1 MSTAATHA
9 DACCPA
15 PSKGQRVRAGA
26 LPAVPVDYGF
36 SAETRC
42 TAPRYVSD
50 DMAIEASVLAGLEP
64 RAFWGQFETL
74 TRIARPSRHEE
85 PVIEHVRAWAA
96 EHGFE
101 LQQDAGRNLVIR
113 VPATPGR
120 EDAPTVTL
128 QGHLDMVCERDPA
141 SPNDPAEGRI
151 ALVRDGDWLTADGT
165 TLGAD
170 DGVAIAAMMALVEDE
185 SIPHGPLELLM
196 TVAEEVGLE
205 GANALDPALVTG
217 SILVNLDSEEDGK
230 LTVGCAGSTD
240 TWVHIDAP
248 RAEPADG
255 AVTLSVTV
263 SGGQGGH
270 SGSGIA
276 LGRSNAIKVL
286 GRALREAHAQAPFR
300 LVELNGGK
308 SRNAIPRDAS
318 AVISVEAGSE
328 SAVREALAAANE
340 TIRDAFKTTDA
351 GVAVAVDSSDT
362 STQPWTE
369 EATTRLLDAIA
380 LVPTGPLALSQ
391 DFDDLVETSTSLGEA
406 ITENGR
412 LTLHSLSRS
421 SNDSALPEVI
431 AALDATARLSGGA
444 LEVKHNYNGW
454 RPDLAS
460 PALAVLRSVYEREL
474 GEEPIVTGVHAGLET
489 AVIGSKVAGLDMI
502 SFGPQIEFPH
512 SPDERVS
519 IPTVERFWKLLI
531 AFVEEVSKPEG
542 AS

>member
-1 MSTAATHA
+1 VAA
-9 DACCPA
+9 
-15 PSKGQRVRAGA
+15 G
-26 LPAVPVDYGF
+26 
-36 SAETRC
+36 SA
-42 TAPRYVSD
+42 
-50 DMAIEASVLAGLEP
+50 LAGIEP
-64 RAFWGQFETL
+64 AAFWAHFETL
-74 TRIARPSRHEE
+74 TTIARPSRREE
-85 PVIEHVRAWAA
+85 PVIEHVRAWADR
-96 EHGFE
+96 HGFE
-101 LQQDAGRNLVIR
+101 LVQDAGRNLVVR

-120 EDAPTVTL
+120 EGAPTVTL

-151 ALVRDGDWLTADGT
+151 ALVRDGEWLTADGT

-185 SIPHGPLELLM
+185 SLAHGPLELLM

-217 SILVNLDSEEDGK
+217 SILVNLDSEEDGR

-240 TWVHIDAP
+240 TWVHIEAP
-248 RAEPADG
+248 RAAADPD
-255 AVTLSVTV
+255 AVALSVTV
-263 SGGQGGH
+263 GGGQGGH

-286 GRALREAHAQAPFR
+286 GRVLREAHEKAPFR
-300 LVELNGGK
+300 LVAVNGGK

-318 AVISVEAGSE
+318 AVVSVEAGRE
-328 SAVREALAAANE
+328 VALREALTTA
-340 TIRDAFKTTDA
+340 TGTVRDAFKTSDA
-351 GVAVAVDSSDT
+351 GVTVTVDAADV
-362 STQPWTE
+362 STEPWTGD
-369 EATTRLLDAIA
+369 ATPRLLDAMA

-412 LTLHSLSRS
+412 LTLHSLTRS

-431 AALDATARLSGGA
+431 AALDAAARLAGGE
-444 LEVKHNYNGW
+444 LEIKHNYNGW
-454 RPDLAS
+454 RPNLDS
-460 PALAVLRSVYEREL
+460 PALAAAKAVYEREF
-474 GEEPIVTGVHAGLET
+474 GEEPIVTAVHAGLET

-519 IPTVERFWKLLI
+519 IPTVERFWKLLV
-531 AFVEEVSKPEG
+531 AFVDEVSKPG
-542 AS
+542 SLS